1 MNLYGNFKSP
11 LGYQTGEGQI
21 DTYGVDHSGFSTRDE
36 LEYQFARQDKENQLI
51 QNYNNQGI
59 TKNYPQYGTNFWGGS
74 SNDNYGFGFSNIH
87 DNIENRNNNPFENT
101 VNTFGQ
107 NQTEQSYGLGSE
119 NQTFGQEN
127 NNSPQWGL
135 NNTPLAQNNNNTFS
149 NNLFGNNNLFNQNQ
163 SVWNKNQYQTPASSR
178 YNLKD
183 LTDRLQQYQNNA
195 LGNSNSTLNSGLN
208 NGSIFSPNNM
218 QSLNLNASSVLYPQ
232 QNSFS
237 TYSQPYQL
245 AQNSL
250 PNSGSDVNNLVKPK
264 IIFDDVYYS
273 ELGEDGSV
281 VNQGTNKH
289 EGGYSDRLNDLGGPT
304 NYGVRQ
310 AALNE
315 YNNWNS
321 PLRTGFNFP
330 IDVEKLTPKQ
340 AKQIMDEMY
349 YQRYNI
355 NKLQNLK
362 LARNTFDAEVN
373 QGPYAGK
380 MLANAMNEFY
390 GYIPNQSEKFFY
402 RNIRLNDNL
411 ANAVNNLTPEETIKV
426 NDILAK
432 LRMEKYFQSV
442 DENPI
447 QNVNNINGWY
457 NRAKSYY
464 SNSQEF
470 ERLYKHRVDDYIK
483 NKYPQFYNGK

>member
-1 MNLYGNFKSP
+1 MKVMALFLFQTLTIGVKNMDMYPKYKSP
-11 LGYQTGEGQI
+11 LGYANGDNKI
-21 DTYGVDHSGFSTRDE
+21 DAYGVDHSGFSTRDE
-36 LEYQFARQDKENQLI
+36 LEYQFARQNKENQLI

-59 TKNYPQYGTNFWGGS
+59 TENYPQYTTNFWGS
-74 SNDNYGFGFSNIH
+74 SPDNNYGFGTSKIH
-87 DNIENRNNNPFENT
+87 NNIENM
-101 VNTFGQ
+101 Q
-107 NQTEQSYGLGSE
+107 NQS
-119 NQTFGQEN
+119 NFGNSN
-127 NNSPQWGL
+127 NTQWGM
-135 NNTPLAQNNNNTFS
+135 NNEQPNNINSGYGQTNTYPQTY
-149 NNLFGNNNLFNQNQ
+149 NIFGNNNALQN
-163 SVWNKNQYQTPASSR
+163 TP
-178 YNLKD
+178 NLAQG
-183 LTDRLQQYQNNA
+183 LT
-195 LGNSNSTLNSGLN
+195 
-208 NGSIFSPNNM
+208 
-218 QSLNLNASSVLYPQ
+218 LNASAALYPQ
-232 QNSFS
+232 QNSFN

-245 AQNSL
+245 AQNTN
-250 PNSGSDVNNLVKPK
+250 PNMVSDVSNFVKAN
-264 IIFDDVYYS
+264 INFDDVYYS
-273 ELGEDGSV
+273 ELGEDGNV
-281 VNQGTNKH
+281 IYQGTNKH

-464 SNSQEF
+464 SNPQEF

>member
-1 MNLYGNFKSP
+1 MFSYNDSNKSSEQ
-11 LGYQTGEGQI
+11 LNRQNQYI
-21 DTYGVDHSGFSTRDE
+21 HSALFPKSM
-36 LEYQFARQDKENQLI
+36 A
-51 QNYNNQGI
+51 
-59 TKNYPQYGTNFWGGS
+59 
-74 SNDNYGFGFSNIH
+74 NDNM
-87 DNIENRNNNPFENT
+87 
-101 VNTFGQ
+101 
-107 NQTEQSYGLGSE
+107 SYKV
-119 NQTFGQEN
+119 
-127 NNSPQWGL
+127 
-135 NNTPLAQNNNNTFS
+135 AQNTNPNT
-149 NNLFGNNNLFNQNQ
+149 
-163 SVWNKNQYQTPASSR
+163 
-178 YNLKD
+178 
-183 LTDRLQQYQNNA
+183 
-195 LGNSNSTLNSGLN
+195 
-208 NGSIFSPNNM
+208 M
-218 QSLNLNASSVLYPQ
+218 
-232 QNSFS
+232 
-237 TYSQPYQL
+237 
-245 AQNSL
+245 
-250 PNSGSDVNNLVKPK
+250 SDVGNLVKPK

-273 ELGEDGSV
+273 ELGKDGNV
-281 VNQGTNKH
+281 IYQGTNNH
-289 EGGYSDRLNDLGGPT
+289 EGGYSDRINDLGGPT

-349 YQRYNI
+349 YQRYSI

-426 NDILAK
+426 NDILTK

>member
-1 MNLYGNFKSP
+1 M
-11 LGYQTGEGQI
+11 
-21 DTYGVDHSGFSTRDE
+21 
-36 LEYQFARQDKENQLI
+36 
-51 QNYNNQGI
+51 
-59 TKNYPQYGTNFWGGS
+59 GS
-74 SNDNYGFGFSNIH
+74 K
-87 DNIENRNNNPFENT
+87 
-101 VNTFGQ
+101 
-107 NQTEQSYGLGSE
+107 

-127 NNSPQWGL
+127 NNSTQCL
-135 NNTPLAQNNNNTFS
+135 EQNNHNNTLS
-149 NNLFGNNNLFNQNQ
+149 GNLFGNNNLFNQNQ
-163 SVWNKNQYQTPASSR
+163 SVWNKKQYQTPAPSR

-208 NGSIFSPNNM
+208 NDSIFSPNNM
-218 QSLNLNASSVLYPQ
+218 QSLNLNASSALYPQ
-232 QNSFS
+232 QNSFNS
-237 TYSQPYQL
+237 YSQPYQL

-273 ELGEDGSV
+273 ELGEDGNV
-281 VNQGTNKH
+281 VYKGTNKH

-304 NYGVRQ
+304 NYGVTPDS
-310 AALNE
+310 LNE

-321 PLRTGFNFP
+321 TLRTGFNFP

-373 QGPYAGK
+373 QGTDAGK
-380 MLANAMNEFY
+380 MLSRAMNEFY
-390 GYIPNQSEKFFY
+390 GYQKGNSPKYFY
-402 RNIRLNDNL
+402 ENKVLNDTL
-411 ANAVNNLTPEETIKV
+411 ANAVNNLTPEETIKI

-442 DENPI
+442 DEKPI

-464 SNSQEF
+464 SNPQEF
-470 ERLYKHRVDDYIK
+470 EKLYKHRVDDYIK

>member
-1 MNLYGNFKSP
+1 MKVMALFLFQTLTRGVKNMDMYPKYKSP
-11 LGYQTGEGQI
+11 LGYTNGDNKI
-21 DTYGVDHSGFSTRDE
+21 DAYGVDHSGFSTRDE
-36 LEYQFARQDKENQLI
+36 LEYQFARQNKENQLI

-59 TKNYPQYGTNFWGGS
+59 TENYPQYTTNFWGS
-74 SNDNYGFGFSNIH
+74 SPDNNYGFGTSKIH
-87 DNIENRNNNPFENT
+87 NNIENM
-101 VNTFGQ
+101 Q
-107 NQTEQSYGLGSE
+107 NQS
-119 NQTFGQEN
+119 NFGNSN
-127 NNSPQWGL
+127 NTQWGM
-135 NNTPLAQNNNNTFS
+135 NNEQPNNINSGYGQTNTYPQTY
-149 NNLFGNNNLFNQNQ
+149 NIFGNNNALQN
-163 SVWNKNQYQTPASSR
+163 TP
-178 YNLKD
+178 NLAQG
-183 LTDRLQQYQNNA
+183 LT
-195 LGNSNSTLNSGLN
+195 
-208 NGSIFSPNNM
+208 
-218 QSLNLNASSVLYPQ
+218 LNASAALYPQ
-232 QNSFS
+232 QNSFN

-245 AQNSL
+245 AQNTN
-250 PNSGSDVNNLVKPK
+250 PNMVSDVSNFVKAN
-264 IIFDDVYYS
+264 INFDDVYYS
-273 ELGEDGSV
+273 ELGEDGNV
-281 VNQGTNKH
+281 IYQGTNKH

-330 IDVEKLTPKQ
+330 IDVEKLTP
-340 AKQIMDEMY
+340 
-349 YQRYNI
+349 
-355 NKLQNLK
+355 NLK

-464 SNSQEF
+464 SNPQEF